1 MKFNK
6 VKNML
11 GNRGFTLIELMVTIA
26 VIAIL
31 ASIAAPSMGNMLA
44 KQQLNKSAREV
55 TSILTQAR
63 SKAALLRAEVTVNLN
78 STAPDTETTLNW
90 APSGNSIYQSTSIT
104 SIVFMG
110 NGRVKSA
117 TNASPNTTLKICDKN
132 AVKAKEVR
140 VSFMGTVA
148 QLGEVVC

>member
-1 MKFNK
+1 
-6 VKNML
+6 ML
-11 GNRGFTLIELMVTIA
+11 SNRGFTLVELMVTIG
-26 VIAIL
+26 VVAIL
-31 ASIAAPSMGNMLA
+31 AMIAAPSMGDMLA
-44 KQQLNKSAREV
+44 KQQLNKSAREL
-55 TSILTQAR
+55 TSVLTQAR
-63 SKAALLRAEVTVNLN
+63 SKAALLTTEVTVNLN
-78 STAPDTETTLNW
+78 SATPDTETSLNW
-90 APSGNSIYQSTSIT
+90 SPSGKSIYKSTAIT

-148 QLGEVVC
+148 QLGEVAC